1 MKAFNEITR
10 LRSNAKEFETFWG
23 RYKAHT
29 SHHDVDKYGACF
41 GGDARFT
48 NFKVVTFFESH
59 SGTYGNSSCSNFGR
73 FDADLAQDYM
83 VRAMNCLREELFA
96 KCAELM
102 RADAAKK
109 VDAATAEVTA
119 MQKALAE
126 CLAEAASTDEPTVL
140 PDEATK

>member
-1 MKAFNEITR
+1 MSAFNEISK
-10 LRSNAKEFETFWG
+10 LRANAKEFETFWS

-29 SHHDVDKYGACF
+29 DKRIIDKYGASF
-41 GGDARFT
+41 GGDSRFT

-59 SGTYGNSSCSNFGR
+59 SGEYGNSSCGTFGR
-73 FDADLAQDYM
+73 FDGDLAQSYM

-109 VDAATAEVTA
+109 VGAAKAEVEA
-119 MQKALAE
+119 MQAALDA
-126 CLAEAASTDEPTVL
+126 CLQEAVEPR
-140 PDEATK
+140 A

>member
-1 MKAFNEITR
+1 MTAFNEISK
-10 LRSNAKEFETFWG
+10 LRANAKEFETFWA

-29 SHHDVDKYGACF
+29 DKSNIDKYGASF
-41 GGDARFT
+41 GGDSRFT

-59 SGTYGNSSCSNFGR
+59 SGEYGNSSCYTFGR
-73 FDADLAQDYM
+73 FDNDLAQAYM

-109 VDAATAEVTA
+109 VSAAKAEVEA
-119 MQKALAE
+119 MQAALDACLQEAE
-126 CLAEAASTDEPTVL
+126 EPT
-140 PDEATK
+140 P